1 MISMVIVT
9 LRLIFCSAAG
19 YAFARIVLPLAT
31 PFLLGY
37 GVLQFQGAWNDFMW
51 PNFIGGIALSGLK
64 ER

>member
-1 MISMVIVT
+1 MVIVT

-37 GVLQFQGAWNDFMW
+37 GVLQ
-51 PNFIGGIALSGLK
+51 
-64 ER
+64 

>member
-1 MISMVIVT
+1 MACCIRRPGKPQASPPGLNSIVISMVIVT

-37 GVLQFQGAWNDFMW
+37 GVLQ
-51 PNFIGGIALSGLK
+51 
-64 ER
+64 

>member
-19 YAFARIVLPLAT
+19 YAFAWIVLPLAT

-37 GVLQFQGAWNDFMW
+37 GVLQ
-51 PNFIGGIALSGLK
+51 
-64 ER
+64 

>member
-1 MISMVIVT
+1 MACCIRRPGKPHASLPRLNSIVISMLIVT

-37 GVLQFQGAWNDFMW
+37 GVLQ
-51 PNFIGGIALSGLK
+51 
-64 ER
+64 

>member
-1 MISMVIVT
+1 MACCIRRPGKPHASPPRLNSIVISMVIVT

-37 GVLQFQGAWNDFMW
+37 GVLQ
-51 PNFIGGIALSGLK
+51 
-64 ER
+64 